1 MADKFEAR
9 TKLTPAGSPAIGLE
23 AEPTVR
29 LLSTGDHYLEPGRFN
44 SLARALSAI
53 LTRRGIVR
61 LLTGMALVGPSDQTA
76 SDEVAAA
83 VPDCGS
89 GVPYANGDW
98 GEATPISDERHH
110 PAQNPD
116 RWEVA
121 FDDMFNGTELV
132 AGTWQTRF
140 PWGRDRSSVGEL
152 QWYARDDLEHADFFQ
167 VADGR
172 LRIVADRCSVP
183 TDIGH
188 EFCSGLISSHDS
200 FAQEYGY
207 FEIRARVPAGQG
219 LWPAFWLLPT
229 DTSWPP
235 EIDVFEILGHETDT
249 VHMNVHFTDENDE
262 EGTRKGEFSGPDF
275 SQDYHTFAIDW
286 NVQRII
292 WYVDGVERHRVDD
305 VDAIPRGP
313 FYLIA
318 NLAVGGTWPGDPDET
333 TVFPAYFDIDYVRVY
348 ART

>member
-1 MADKFEAR
+1 VK
-9 TKLTPAGSPAIGLE
+9 PP
-23 AEPTVR
+23 VR
-29 LLSTGDHYLEPGRFN
+29 LLSTGDRDLEPGRFN

-61 LLTGMALVGPSDQTA
+61 LLTGMALVGPRDRTA

-83 VPDCGS
+83 VPDRS
-89 GVPYANGDW
+89 AGVPYANRGGRDETIRNSGDH
-98 GEATPISDERHH
+98 HH
-110 PAQNPD
+110 PAQSPD

-121 FDDMFNGTELV
+121 FDDTFNGTEPV

-152 QWYARDDLEHADFFQ
+152 QWYVRDDLPQADFFQ

-172 LRIVADRCSVP
+172 LRIVADRCMVP

-207 FEIRARVPAGQG
+207 FEIRARVPTGQG
-219 LWPAFWLLPT
+219 LWPAFWLLPL
-229 DTSWPP
+229 DGSQPW
-235 EIDVFEILGHETDT
+235 EIDVFEILGHDPDT
-249 VHMNVHFTDENDE
+249 VHMNVHFANENDE
-262 EGTRKGEFSGPDF
+262 EGTRQGEFSGPDF

-286 NVQRII
+286 NVQQII

-318 NLAVGGTWPGDPDET
+318 NLAVGGTWPGHPDET
-333 TVFPAYFDIDYVRVY
+333 TVFPAYFDIDYIRVY
-348 ART
+348 RRR